1 MSALILAGP
10 LRWLLILIAAACA
23 VAVLS
28 MTGVLSRL
36 FRILLPG
43 SIGSKLS
50 RSFELAVRSLW
61 LHKLRTFL
69 SVLGIIIGTG
79 AVIVLM
85 SFGEGSMQDALDD
98 IKRQGATNI
107 IVRSIKPPDDSTTG
121 ARNFVADFGIK
132 WRDYAKFETIAGI
145 IRQVPMRVFPQGF
158 RFQERLFNGRLVA
171 TTPDY
176 ADVNKL
182 EMALGRYLIEE
193 DGRKMRNVC
202 VLAARTAER
211 LFPFEKAIG
220 ESVKIGQ
227 HNYEVIGII
236 KDRMPTGGTGGTQ
249 AAEVF
254 NDDIYIPI
262 ETCRVRFGDVIFLR
276 QSGSRSGEKV
286 ELSQVTLTVDAEIDD
301 EEGREKVKAV
311 GNLIKEMLEKSHY
324 KQDWAVTMP
333 LDKLEQ
339 AEREKARFTQLLAA
353 IASISLIVGGIGI
366 MNIMLATVTE
376 RTREIGVRRALGA
389 KRKDITLQFLVEAA
403 VQTTIGGFAGVLLG
417 LATVFLGPWI
427 AGLFDETLPAKL
439 HVGSIFLALGFSM
452 AVGVLFGLYPAY
464 RAARLDPIEAL
475 RHE

>member
-1 MSALILAGP
+1 MTASLLAGP
-10 LRWLLILIAAACA
+10 LRWLLLLIAVGCLL
-23 VAVLS
+23 VALGL
-28 MTGVLSRL
+28 TGILGRL
-36 FRILLPG
+36 FRIVLPG

-50 RSFELAVRSLW
+50 RSFELAIRSLW
-61 LHKLRTFL
+61 LHKLRAFL

-121 ARNFVADFGIK
+121 ARNFVADFGIR
-132 WRDYAKFETIAGI
+132 WRDYARFGTIAGV
-145 IRQVPMRVFPQGF
+145 IRMVPMRIFPQGF
-158 RFQERLFNGRLVA
+158 RYQERLWNGRLVA
-171 TTPDY
+171 TTPEY

-182 EMALGRYLIEE
+182 DMALGRFLIEE

-202 VLAARTAER
+202 VLAARTAQK
-211 LFPFEKAIG
+211 LFPFEKAMG
-220 ESVKIGQ
+220 ETVKIGQ
-227 HNYEVIGII
+227 HNYEVIGIVR
-236 KDRMPTGGTGGTQ
+236 DRMPTGGTGGSQ

-262 ETCRVRFGDVIFLR
+262 ETCRVRFGDVVFLR

-286 ELSQVTLTVDAEIDD
+286 ELSQVTMTVDAEVDD
-301 EEGREKVKAV
+301 EAGREKVKAV
-311 GNLIKEMLEKSHY
+311 GDLVKEILEKNHY

-353 IASISLIVGGIGI
+353 IASISLLVGGIGI

-389 KRKDITLQFLVEAA
+389 KRRDITLQFLVEAA
-403 VQTTIGGFAGVLLG
+403 VQTTIGGFVGVLIG

-439 HVGSIFLALGFSM
+439 HVGSIFLSLGVSI
-452 AVGVLFGLYPAY
+452 AVGILFGFYPAY